1 MMEQSTL
8 PPQITLR
15 DFMAAHIAMGLFA
28 NPKLEKAI
36 LKNESWISKSV
47 WLWTDEL
54 LARRDK
60 DNQ

>member
-1 MMEQSTL
+1 MEQPTL
-8 PPQITLR
+8 LPQIALR

-28 NPKLEKAI
+28 NPKLQQAI
-36 LKNESWISKSV
+36 LKNESWISMSV

-60 DNQ
+60 DNR

>member
-1 MMEQSTL
+1 MEQPTL
-8 PPQITLR
+8 LPQITLR

-36 LKNESWISKSV
+36 LKNEPWISMSV
-47 WLWTDEL
+47 WLWPDEL

-60 DNQ
+60 DNR